1 MNLVLK
7 CALMLIL
14 TAVCGCVPKKN
25 FEEVRLASGQ
35 YLNYKEN
42 FTFQYDCLLNG
53 VVNCKS
59 YIEIFSPSDH
69 DGTWNF
75 KWLETNSTGDSSALF
90 KYHLTASGF
99 FWGYDSS
106 SRFLSFSKGDTLL
119 RPFDG
124 MNNFFKILAIDTIKN
139 KHLDFISIKMKYSK
153 KLMKDAFRWELW
165 SKNIGMVRFSI
176 EDSSTNVKGNYTLSK
191 VIDESGKEINFN
203 VSELNQVD
211 Y

>member
-1 MNLVLK
+1 
-7 CALMLIL
+7 
-14 TAVCGCVPKKN
+14 
-25 FEEVRLASGQ
+25 
-35 YLNYKEN
+35 
-42 FTFQYDCLLNG
+42 
-53 VVNCKS
+53 
-59 YIEIFSPSDH
+59 
-69 DGTWNF
+69 
-75 KWLETNSTGDSSALF
+75 
-90 KYHLTASGF
+90 
-99 FWGYDSS
+99 
-106 SRFLSFSKGDTLL
+106 
-119 RPFDG
+119 